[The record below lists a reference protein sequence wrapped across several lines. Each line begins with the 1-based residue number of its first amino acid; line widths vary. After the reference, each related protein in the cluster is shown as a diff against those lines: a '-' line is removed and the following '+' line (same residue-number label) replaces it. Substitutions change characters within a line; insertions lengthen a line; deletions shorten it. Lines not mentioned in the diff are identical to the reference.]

1 MVVVAAA
8 VVGHIVVVGHTAVV
22 VDILRRGTVVVV
34 VVSRL
39 PVGRRHLFLWI
50 VGSRVCGRNLRGRF
64 RVGRIGF
71 RLATSLNV
79 RRYIWIEYR
88 CLLRLALFKKYSC
101 KNRIQSRH

>member
-1 MVVVAAA
+1 MVVVAA

-22 VDILRRGTVVVV
+22 VDTLRRGTVVV

-39 PVGRRHLFLWI
+39 PVGGRHLFLWI

-71 RLATSLNV
+71 RLATSLKG
-79 RRYIWIEYR
+79 RR
-88 CLLRLALFKKYSC
+88 LV
-101 KNRIQSRH
+101 